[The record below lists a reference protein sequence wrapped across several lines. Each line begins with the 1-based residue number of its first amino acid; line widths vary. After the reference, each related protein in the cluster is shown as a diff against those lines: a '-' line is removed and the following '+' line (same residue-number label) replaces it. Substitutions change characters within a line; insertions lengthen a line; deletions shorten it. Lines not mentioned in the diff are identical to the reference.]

1 MNLVNL
7 KYCPSWPGG
16 VARSAGVVGRA
27 LKWIEILQYIG
38 VEARLHPGKEN
49 SVSMEKHFS

>member
-1 MNLVNL
+1 
-7 KYCPSWPGG
+7 
-16 VARSAGVVGRA
+16 VGRA

-38 VEARLHPGKEN
+38 VEARLHSGKEN